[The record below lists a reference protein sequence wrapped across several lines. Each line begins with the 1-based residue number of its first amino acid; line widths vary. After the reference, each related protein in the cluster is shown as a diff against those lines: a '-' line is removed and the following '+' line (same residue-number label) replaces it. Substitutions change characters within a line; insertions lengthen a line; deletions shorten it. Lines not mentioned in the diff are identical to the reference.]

1 MALDHRGADYSGLVG
16 RTVAGG
22 LRITQRTGS
31 TPKGPL
37 YEAEDPEGH
46 RVVLLILPA
55 GGPGQEAAGVRPFRS
70 AARIRHPNVA
80 AVQAV
85 GDLEDGSAYVVLEQ
99 VAGEPLVHLLSAR
112 PTLPI
117 DEALGL
123 ILQVAAGLEAVHQ
136 AGFFHGNVSPD
147 MLVVPRPPFGKS
159 QIKLVGFNIDADPQ
173 HVTSL
178 HPAGAPYAS
187 PERLAGGPPDA
198 RGDVFSVGA
207 VLHHLLSGSPPAQ
220 GRVEG
225 VPKVARPV
233 LSRALARLPGNR
245 FRTMSELREALEA
258 LAAAAVTPVDTLAYR
273 RILRGAIVAGLVLVA
288 GGVLLAPIWSSV
300 VQGPRRPAIVAPGET
315 LGSAGPVDSNTMTE
329 ARRSSQAGRTAGE
342 PRARPAARRPAE
354 GDRPQR
360 RPTEEP
366 SDPADAAGYVAQ
378 SSSADASPD
387 SDPRTPPPPRRASPS
402 AAATPRPVPA
412 GPPTPRARPR
422 AELEKDPALR
432 LAMGDVTRVGLA
444 ENLVEA
450 QPGHLIVQLAPAGMD
465 VPSARYN
472 LQRLYLAYSAATK
485 QPDTVALE
493 LRRDG
498 ILYGWFTR
506 EGLRYASPDGDRP

>member
-1 MALDHRGADYSGLVG
+1 MALDHRSADYSGLVG

-37 YEAEDPEGH
+37 YEAEDPEGR

-55 GGPGQEAAGVRPFRS
+55 GGPGQEPAGARPFR
-70 AARIRHPNVA
+70 AATRIRHPNVA

-99 VAGEPLVHLLSAR
+99 TVGEPLVDLLSAR
-112 PTLPI
+112 STHPI
-117 DEALGL
+117 GEALEL

-136 AGFFHGNVSPD
+136 AGFFHGNVSPGTI
-147 MLVVPRPPFGKS
+147 VVTRPPFGKS
-159 QIKLVGFNIDADPQ
+159 QIKLVGFSLDADPQ
-173 HVTSL
+173 HATAL
-178 HPAGAPYAS
+178 DPTGAPYAS

-225 VPKVARPV
+225 APRIARPV

-258 LAAAAVTPVDTLAYR
+258 LAAAAVAPVDTLAYR
-273 RILRGAIVAGLVLVA
+273 RILGGAIVAGLVLLA
-288 GGVLLAPIWSSV
+288 GGVLLAPIWRRV
-300 VQGPRRPAIVAPGET
+300 VQGPSPTPAIVAPADT

-329 ARRSSQAGRTAGE
+329 ARRSTHAGRTASG

-354 GDRPQR
+354 ER
-360 RPTEEP
+360 
-366 SDPADAAGYVAQ
+366 SDPPEAAGYVAQ
-378 SSSADASPD
+378 SSSSDASPD
-387 SDPRTPPPPRRASPS
+387 SAPRTPPPPQLASSS
-402 AAATPRPVPA
+402 APATPRPAPA
-412 GPPTPRARPR
+412 SPPRSRARPR
-422 AELEKDPALR
+422 GVLEQNPALR
-432 LAMGDVTRVGLA
+432 LAIGDVTRVGLA
-444 ENLVEA
+444 ENVVEA
-450 QPGHLIVQLAPAGMD
+450 QPGLLIVQLAPEGMG
-465 VPSARYN
+465 VPSASYN

-493 LRRDG
+493 LRRNG
-498 ILYGWFTR
+498 TLYGRFTR